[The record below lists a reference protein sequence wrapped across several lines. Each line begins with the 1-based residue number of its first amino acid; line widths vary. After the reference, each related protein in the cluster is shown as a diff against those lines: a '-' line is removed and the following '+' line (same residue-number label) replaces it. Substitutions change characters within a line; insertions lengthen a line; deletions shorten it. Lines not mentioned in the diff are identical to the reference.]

1 MNCTHIEKLLPLFVE
16 GDLDAK
22 QAEIVLTHLDAC
34 PKCQGRAAEYE
45 ESQNWLRSY
54 SPPEFDET
62 FFDGLRQS
70 VQSEIARA
78 QRRPNFFQLIWERWG
93 WQPVMAAAM
102 ALLVIV
108 SGIMIYSRIHRAPVT
123 PVTSGPKGEIAQD
136 QLKQPSTPDNQN
148 VAAPPVNVAI
158 NTGRPSKSQPQ
169 RMQSEFKEPLVVN
182 AAIDTALPLAIAKVL
197 PPEAAAEY
205 QDEIATS
212 QNAAAAL
219 EHLLDRFSKPEAATE
234 NPDAG
239 SSAPTNTTPAPGVT
253 RIEMQ
258 TANPKV
264 RIIWLA
270 PKETDSQSNKTS
282 RNTN

>member
-1 MNCTHIEKLLPLFVE
+1 MNCTHIEKLLPLYVE
-16 GDLDAK
+16 GDLDAER
-22 QAEIVLTHLDAC
+22 AEMVLAHLDAC
-34 PKCQGRAAEYE
+34 RECQARATEYE
-45 ESQNWLRSY
+45 ESQSWLRSY
-54 SPPEFDET
+54 SPPEFDQT

-78 QRRPNFFQLIWERWG
+78 PRRPNFFQLIVPRWG

-108 SGIMIYSRIHRAPVT
+108 GGLALYARLHRGSVKP
-123 PVTSGPKGEIAQD
+123 TSDGEIANRQPTPPSAPNN
-136 QLKQPSTPDNQN
+136 LSTAAKQNEGGIEKGIPTK
-148 VAAPPVNVAI
+148 
-158 NTGRPSKSQPQ
+158 RQPQ
-169 RMQSEFKEPLVVN
+169 LIKPTLQESPSVN
-182 AAIDTALPLAIAKVL
+182 EVDAALPLAIATVL
-197 PPEAAAEY
+197 PPEAVAQY

-212 QNAAAAL
+212 KNAAAAL
-219 EHLLDRFSKPEAATE
+219 ENLLDRFSKPEAAAEME

-239 SSAPTNTTPAPGVT
+239 LSAPTNTTPAPGVT

-270 PKETDSQSNKTS
+270 AKETGEQSIKTS

>member
-1 MNCTHIEKLLPLFVE
+1 MNCTHIEKLLPLYVE
-16 GDLDAK
+16 GDLDTQ
-22 QAEIVLTHLDAC
+22 QAEMVLTHLDAC
-34 PKCQGRAAEYE
+34 PKCQERAAEYE

-54 SPPEFDET
+54 SPPQFDET
-62 FFDGLRQS
+62 FFEGLRQS

-78 QRRPNFFQLIWERWG
+78 QRRPNFFQLIVERWG

-108 SGIMIYSRIHRAPVT
+108 SGLVLYARFNRTTVKPT
-123 PVTSGPKGEIAQD
+123 PNGEMVRQTPKPQSTSGNQPVEGNAKNDVADKGQ
-136 QLKQPSTPDNQN
+136 
-148 VAAPPVNVAI
+148 
-158 NTGRPSKSQPQ
+158 PSKSRHQPI
-169 RMQSEFKEPLVVN
+169 QSVPQELPKVGAPL
-182 AAIDTALPLAIAKVL
+182 DTELPSAIAQVL
-197 PPEAAAEY
+197 PPEAAAQY
-205 QDEIATS
+205 HDAIATS
-212 QNAAAAL
+212 KNAATAL
-219 EHLLDRFSKPEAATE
+219 ENLLDRFSKPEAVAEME
-234 NPDAG
+234 NPDAVL
-239 SSAPTNTTPAPGVT
+239 SAPTDATPARGVT